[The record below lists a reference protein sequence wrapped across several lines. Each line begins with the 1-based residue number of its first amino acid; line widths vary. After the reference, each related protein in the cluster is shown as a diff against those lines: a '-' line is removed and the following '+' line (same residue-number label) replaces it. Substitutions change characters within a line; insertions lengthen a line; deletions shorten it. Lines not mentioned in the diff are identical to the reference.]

1 MDDAGVSV
9 DPAAEYR
16 ELVLDLVA
24 QIPPGRVSSY
34 GAIADAARAMTGRGS
49 ARTVGR
55 IMADDGGSVPWW
67 RVLPANGVVPEHLRS
82 RAAGHLRAEGTP
94 LRSTDPLRVDIA
106 RARWVPSW

>member
-1 MDDAGVSV
+1 MDDAGVST

-24 QIPPGRVSSY
+24 QIPSGRVCSY

-55 IMADDGGSVPWW
+55 IMALDGGSVPWW
-67 RVLPANGVVPEHLRS
+67 RVLPTSGVVPQHLRR
-82 RAAGHLRAEGTP
+82 RAAAHLRAEGTP
-94 LRSTDPLRVDIA
+94 LRSTDPLRVDMA
-106 RARWVPSW
+106 RARWVPPL